1 VVLGDA
7 GLLAG
12 AGLLAFDMSYRHVI
26 PCESKEDDT
35 MTAKARLVF
44 DMPPEEK
51 NWMENLCKAAG
62 YPSKVAMLR
71 NLVDKLAQEIGFE
84 TRPGPEKTE

>member
-1 VVLGDA
+1 
-7 GLLAG
+7 
-12 AGLLAFDMSYRHVI
+12 
-26 PCESKEDDT
+26 

-51 NWMENLCKAAG
+51 EWLERLCTAAG

-71 NLVDKLAQEIGFE
+71 DLVDKLAQEIKFE
-84 TRPGPEKTE
+84 PRPGVEKTK

>member
-1 VVLGDA
+1 
-7 GLLAG
+7 
-12 AGLLAFDMSYRHVI
+12 
-26 PCESKEDDT
+26 

-62 YPSKVAMLR
+62 YPSKVGMLR
-71 NLVDKLAQEIGFE
+71 DLADKLAQEIKFE
-84 TRPGPEKTE
+84 PRPGADKTK